1 MRACVT
7 IATVALLAACT
18 PASPPAAT
26 TDPIGAVPTT
36 SPPSTSTSSQED
48 APRDVDLEWRTALTL
63 EYPASEV
70 EVLDHTDR
78 AMIVQTITAD
88 DDVTLSYT
96 RPDGSS
102 STLLRDDGHYV
113 QRAWVVNDDVLI
125 FGSIDG
131 GWEPPYQ
138 LELWTPGQPTARAL
152 STVRGLETLSEAAV
166 ADGTPYFI
174 VDGLQNSCLFRATV
188 EGDDLERHR
197 VSCST
202 PEETGLWWLRDAG
215 PTISWIASSKS
226 RVAPTNGEFTCSTLY
241 RLTNGSDVPESVPG
255 ADCVSR
261 GSASS
266 TMAAWSTAPAVDPE
280 TSSSSW
286 DEAAMYVSG
295 SGAPVAVGLGS
306 AGSEVMCGDTAL
318 WQSDVPSSIPGA
330 PATHHRAW
338 TPELGAVQLPQ
349 PPGTNVETNTLV
361 KALCIDGTT
370 IGTARLNN
378 TIRVMDYFVA
388 DISTLRGPL

>member
-1 MRACVT
+1 
-7 IATVALLAACT
+7 
-18 PASPPAAT
+18 
-26 TDPIGAVPTT
+26 
-36 SPPSTSTSSQED
+36 
-48 APRDVDLEWRTALTL
+48 
-63 EYPASEV
+63 
-70 EVLDHTDR
+70 
-78 AMIVQTITAD
+78 MIIQTITAD
-88 DDVTLSYT
+88 DDVTLTYT

-102 STLLRDDGHYV
+102 STLVRDDGHYV
-113 QRAWVVNDDVLI
+113 QDAWVVNDDVLI

-138 LELWTPGQPTARAL
+138 LELWTPGQRTARAL
-152 STVRGLETLSEAAV
+152 TTAHGLETLSEAAV
-166 ADGTPYFI
+166 ADDTVYYI

-188 EGDDLERHR
+188 EGDDLERHH

-226 RVAPTNGEFTCSTLY
+226 RVAPTNGEFTCSTFY

-261 GSASS
+261 GAASS

-370 IGTARLNN
+370 IGTERLNN

-388 DISTLRGPL
+388 DISALRDPP